1 MKTEIKQL
9 NDSVEE
15 IGGAIKST
23 AHVPSDI
30 YTSLVPLAAGAIT
43 AVWKISRIGTE
54 AVAGGI
60 DSVVDKASG
69 KE

>member
-9 NDSVEE
+9 NDSMEE

-23 AHVPSDI
+23 AHVPAEI
-30 YTSLVPLAAGAIT
+30 YMALVPLTAGAIT

-54 AVAGGI
+54 SLAGGI
-60 DSVVDKASG
+60 DLVVDKASG